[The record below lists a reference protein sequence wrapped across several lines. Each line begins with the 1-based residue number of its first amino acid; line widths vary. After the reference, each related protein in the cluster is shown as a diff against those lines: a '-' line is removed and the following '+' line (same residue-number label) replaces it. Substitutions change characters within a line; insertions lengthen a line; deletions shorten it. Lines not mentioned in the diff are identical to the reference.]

1 MIGDSLD
8 HDIIGARNNG
18 IESVWIANGV
28 HSAEMGVREGSSL
41 LTDVNVLHKMYE
53 KYGVTPT
60 HTIACLG

>member
-8 HDIIGARNNG
+8 HDIKGARDNG

-28 HSAEMGVREGSSL
+28 HSAEMGVEEGSSL
-41 LTDVNVLHKMYE
+41 MADDNVLNKMYG